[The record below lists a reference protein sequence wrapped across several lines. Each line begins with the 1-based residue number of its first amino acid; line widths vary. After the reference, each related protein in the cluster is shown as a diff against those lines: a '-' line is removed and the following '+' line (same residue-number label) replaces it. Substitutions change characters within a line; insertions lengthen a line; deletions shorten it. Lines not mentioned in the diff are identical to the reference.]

1 MHKQKRAMGT
11 ITLATLLAIS
21 LLMSVG
27 CDGSNKKNATETSDM
42 NETGITITDITEN
55 ESGITITGITETEDS
70 TPEKTIEETLAF
82 IDDSVFQGTV
92 LIAKEGEI
100 VFEKSYKYSNVESQA
115 LNTNDTIYEIGSITK
130 QFTAVGLMMLVEDGK
145 INLDD
150 TLDKYIPEYSHAGE
164 VTIRQLLN
172 MTSGIVDYW
181 NDGIWLQDYD
191 LYSKEMLKFIDQK
204 VDFATVLDMVDTYDL
219 EFVPGS
225 SLDYSNTGYCFLSE
239 VIARVSGMTYE
250 DYMMKNVLTPAGLK
264 TASFDPNQNTSTG
277 YAVNT
282 PVTFQLIE
290 IPALE
295 MTGEELRMTA
305 DDLYTWTQVIINQEL
320 LLEESWNE
328 ILNGGEDGYGFGLI
342 IKQGKWGHTGETWG
356 FSSAEVVF
364 AKSNVVMIT
373 LSNIRGYSATESRIM
388 SNVEEYFDLN

>member
-1 MHKQKRAMGT
+1 MHKPKRAIGT
-11 ITLATLLAIS
+11 ITLTILLAIS
-21 LLMSVG
+21 LTMSLG
-27 CDGSNKKNATETSDM
+27 CAGSNKKTSAQTS
-42 NETGITITDITEN
+42 EAN
-55 ESGITITGITETEDS
+55 ESGTTTTTATTTTAISETEGT

-100 VFEKSYKYSNVESQA
+100 VFEKSYKYSNVESKA

-130 QFTAVGLMMLVEDGK
+130 QFTAVGLMMIVEDGK

-172 MTSGIVDYW
+172 MTYGIVDYW

-277 YAVNT
+277 YAVNPPT
-282 PVTFQLIE
+282 HVTYQLIE
-290 IPALE
+290 IPPW
-295 MTGEELRMTA
+295 R
-305 DDLYTWTQVIINQEL
+305 QQETV
-320 LLEESWNE
+320 
-328 ILNGGEDGYGFGLI
+328 DC
-342 IKQGKWGHTGETWG
+342 
-356 FSSAEVVF
+356 A
-364 AKSNVVMIT
+364 
-373 LSNIRGYSATESRIM
+373 
-388 SNVEEYFDLN
+388 